1 MIEVR
6 RATVADLDAI
16 DAIEQH
22 SFKTPWPRSTF
33 AGELTREWAH
43 LDVGMLDGRIVAFC
57 NYWIV
62 VPRGPQ
68 GRDEDRE
75 ERAEGELQ
83 ILAIATHPDFRGRGI
98 GAAMLQAVLDAAIA
112 RGCQLA
118 SLEVRAGNQPAIALY
133 EHAGFKTVHVRA
145 RYYQDDDEDAL
156 VMMRGLG
163 AT

>member
-6 RATVADLDAI
+6 RATPADLDAI

-33 AGELTREWAH
+33 EGELTREWAH
-43 LDVGMLDGRIVAFC
+43 LDVGLLDGRIVTFC

-62 VPRGPQ
+62 VPPAPQ
-68 GRDEDRE
+68 DRDVERE
-75 ERAEGELQ
+75 ERAGGELQ

-98 GAAMLQAVLDAAIA
+98 GAAMLRHVLDAATA
-112 RGCQLA
+112 RGCELA
-118 SLEVRAGNQPAIALY
+118 SLEVRAGNRPAIALY

-145 RYYQDDDEDAL
+145 RYYQDDGEDAL
-156 VMMRGLG
+156 VMLRGLG
-163 AT
+163 GH

>member
-6 RATVADLDAI
+6 RATAGDLDAI

-22 SFKTPWPRSTF
+22 SFKRPWPRSTF
-33 AGELTREWAH
+33 EAELTREWANV
-43 LDVGMLDGRIVAFC
+43 DVGVLDGHIVAFC
-57 NYWIV
+57 DYWV
-62 VPRGPQ
+62 VPAPGPQ
-68 GRDEDRE
+68 GRDEKNE
-75 ERAEGELQ
+75 KRAGGELQ
-83 ILAIATHPDFRGRGI
+83 ILAIATHPDFRGRGV
-98 GAAMLQAVLDAAIA
+98 GAAMLRHVLDASAA

-156 VMMRGLG
+156 VMLRGLTG
-163 AT
+163 

>member
-6 RATVADLDAI
+6 RATADDLDAI

-33 AGELTREWAH
+33 EGELTREWAH
-43 LDVGMLDGRIVAFC
+43 LDVGLLDGRIIAFC

-62 VPRGPQ
+62 GPPGPQ
-68 GRDEDRE
+68 GRDDKNEK
-75 ERAEGELQ
+75 RAEGELQ

-98 GAAMLQAVLDAAIA
+98 GAAMLQHVLDAASA

-118 SLEVRAGNQPAIALY
+118 SLEVRAGNKPAIALY

-156 VMMRGLG
+156 VMLRGLTG
-163 AT
+163 